1 MNEPPETLLA
11 VDEPA
16 PVSVYN
22 PDGRSPFL
30 LVADH
35 AGNLIPRSLGR
46 LGVPEAELIRHIAW
60 DIGIAGV
67 GRLLA
72 EALDATLIQQ
82 NYSRLVIDC
91 NRPLVAETSV
101 PEISEQTPI
110 PNNIGID
117 EAGRTARAG
126 EIFWPYHARIEAELD
141 RRQQTGDPPAL
152 IALHSFTPV
161 FKGAQRPWHAGVLYN
176 RDARFA
182 HRLMALLNEEAGL
195 FVGDN
200 APYFVTDASDYTI
213 PVHAERRGLHHVL
226 IEIRQDLIGAEDGQ
240 RAWAE
245 RLARLLPLAYRGL
258 LGMLGGAQPEAGS
271 DIGA

>member
-1 MNEPPETLLA
+1 MELLPNKLLA
-11 VDEPA
+11 ADEPA
-16 PVSVYN
+16 AVSVHN
-22 PDGRSPFL
+22 AAGNSPFL

-35 AGNLIPRSLGR
+35 AGNLIPRALGR
-46 LGVPEAELIRHIAW
+46 LGVPEPELIRHIAW

-67 GRLLA
+67 GRQLA

-91 NRPLVAETSV
+91 NRPLAADSSI
-101 PEISEQTPI
+101 PELSEDTPI
-110 PNNIGID
+110 PGNIGID
-117 EAGRTARAG
+117 EAAKTMRAR
-126 EIFWPYHARIEAELD
+126 EIFRPYHTRIEAELD
-141 RRQQTGDPPAL
+141 RRQRTGDPPAL

-161 FKGAQRPWHAGVLYN
+161 FKGAERPWHAGVLYN
-176 RDARFA
+176 RDGRFA
-182 HRLMALLNEEAGL
+182 HRLMALLNEEKGL

-226 IEIRQDLIGAEDGQ
+226 IEIRQDLIGDEVGQ
-240 RAWAE
+240 REWAR

-258 LGMLGGAQPEAGS
+258 LESLSGAQGRN
-271 DIGA
+271 